1 MTNNTNRVIR
11 FFTSITVIL
20 TIPTIIASIYG
31 MNVALPF
38 QNTPFAFMG
47 LMIVTLLLSIGLV
60 FMFLMN
66 DWL

>member
-20 TIPTIIASIYG
+20 TIPTIIASIFG
-31 MNVALPF
+31 MNVALPY
-38 QNTPFAFMG
+38 QASPGAF
-47 LMIVTLLLSIGLV
+47 IGIMVGIALISLGFV
-60 FMFLMN
+60 VMFLMN